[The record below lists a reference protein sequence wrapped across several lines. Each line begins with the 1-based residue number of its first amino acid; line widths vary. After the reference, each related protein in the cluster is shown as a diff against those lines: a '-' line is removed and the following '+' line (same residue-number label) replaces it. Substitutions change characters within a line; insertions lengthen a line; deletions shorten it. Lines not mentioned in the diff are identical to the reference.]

1 MPAISEGSDAPDFS
15 MRDAKGKVFRLSDLK
30 GKKNAV
36 VYFYPKDFTP
46 GCTTEAAEFSRDY
59 DKFAKAGIE
68 IVGISPDSE
77 ESHDKFR
84 SKMGMPYPLV
94 ADTEKE
100 VAKKYGVYGMKSFM
114 GREFMGV
121 IRTTF
126 LVDKSGRIIRV
137 FSKVRP
143 AGHSKEVLESFG

>member
-1 MPAISEGSDAPDFS
+1 MSGIAKGSEAPDFS
-15 MRDAKGKVFRLSDLK
+15 MRDTKGNVFRLSDLR

-59 DKFAKAGIE
+59 DKFSKAGIE

-84 SKMGMPYPLV
+84 SKMGIPYPLV

-100 VAKKYGVYGMKSFM
+100 VAKSYGVFGMKSFM

-126 LVDKSGRIIRV
+126 LVDKSGKVIKVFDRV
-137 FSKVRP
+137 KP
-143 AGHSKEVLESFG
+143 AGHSREVLESFG